1 MQKEFP
7 FSVSRVQGFL
17 RDDVCVFFHH
27 QDFHREEAN
36 QNHQDRGRL
45 WADAEEDEVSEGPAA
60 AAAEAEAEEAEAKA
74 EEEEED
80 ASAPA
85 PVESYRHFLRD
96 GVYVLIFC
104 GDGGA
109 AVYVS
114 TCCGSFMVSAVNSL
128 LRR

>member
-17 RDDVCVFFHH
+17 RDDVCVFFHR
-27 QDFHREEAN
+27 QDFHREETN

-45 WADAEEDEVSEGPAA
+45 WADAEEDEVSEEP
-60 AAAEAEAEEAEAKA
+60 A
-74 EEEEED
+74 EEEEEEVPEL
-80 ASAPA
+80 S
-85 PVESYRHFLRD
+85 VESYRHFLRD

>member
-17 RDDVCVFFHH
+17 RDDVCVFFHR

-45 WADAEEDEVSEGPAA
+45 WAD
-60 AAAEAEAEEAEAKA
+60 AEEAEAKA